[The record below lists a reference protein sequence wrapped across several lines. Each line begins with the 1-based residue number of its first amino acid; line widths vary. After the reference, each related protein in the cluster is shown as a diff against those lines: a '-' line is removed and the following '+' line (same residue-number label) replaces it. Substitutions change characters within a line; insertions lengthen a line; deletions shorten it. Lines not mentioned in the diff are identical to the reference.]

1 MCQESIYVYFMLLIL
16 QWAYV
21 FLGHLH

>member
-1 MCQESIYVYFMLLIL
+1 
-16 QWAYV
+16 V